1 MRFPLAFGALAAA
14 ALAAHGA
21 RAQTLLPLE
30 CDDGATVAF
39 TYFDTDFENETQ
51 NDNDECNMAP
61 IGDWNRSGFADETG
75 AADVS
80 LVGAVS
86 SEDGLELELENSISL
101 AIEDGEDATATLLVS
116 ADVSFTAPASEEEEI
131 PAEVV
136 VTLTRTG
143 EFGGSNLSLAVL
155 GQGVALTEDLD
166 DEEDGEVRFP
176 VDLEPEEEYTA
187 VLTSTSELSDDADAS
202 QIMRFR
208 VEVEAVPEA
217 SAVWMLLTGAGVMSA
232 ARRRV
237 TKLRV

>member
-1 MRFPLAFGALAAA
+1 MRFPLAFGAFAAAA

-61 IGDWNRSGFADETG
+61 IGDWNRSGFADETD

-116 ADVSFTAPASEEEEI
+116 ADVSFTAPESEEGEV
-131 PAEVV
+131 PAEIV
-136 VTLTRTG
+136 VTLARSG
-143 EFGGSNLSLAVL
+143 EFGGSNLSLAVV
-155 GQGVALTEDLD
+155 GDGVALAEDLD
-166 DEEDGEVRFP
+166 DEEDGEVRFQ
-176 VDLEPEEEYTA
+176 VDLEPEEDYTA
-187 VLTSTSELSDDADAS
+187 VLTSTSELSDDANAS
-202 QIMRFR
+202 QVMRFR
-208 VEVEAVPEA
+208 VEVEAVPEPA
-217 SAVWMLLTGAGVMSA
+217 GALMLCIGCMAMLGAQRF
-232 ARRRV
+232 RR
-237 TKLRV
+237 